1 LNGLSYEK
9 LKQVI
14 EVFTDGSCTGDS
26 TGAWVAMVLL
36 LGEKAILRDLVPNTT
51 HNRMELLAV
60 IKAIEFTDE
69 KCKDA
74 SFMIY
79 TDSQYVHH
87 IPERK
92 EKLKKNQFLTK
103 KGTPIQNEDLV
114 KILIDQID
122 SHDINFV
129 KIKAHQNSKLY
140 SAGSPEAYNCEVD
153 RLARKLVRGCYIEG
167 HGSYTVYHRG

>member
-1 LNGLSYEK
+1 MNYSYEK

-14 EVFTDGSCTGDS
+14 EIFTDGSCTDGK

-36 LGEKAILRDLVPNTT
+36 PGEKAVLKDLVQDTT

-60 IKAIEFTDE
+60 IKAIKFIDE
-69 KCKDA
+69 KYKDA
-74 SFMIY
+74 SLMVY

-103 KGTPIQNEDLV
+103 KRTPIQNEELV
-114 KILIDQID
+114 KMLIAQID
-122 SHDINFV
+122 SHVINFV
-129 KIKAHQNSKLY
+129 KVKA
-140 SAGSPEAYNCEVD
+140 
-153 RLARKLVRGCYIEG
+153 
-167 HGSYTVYHRG
+167 

>member
-1 LNGLSYEK
+1 

-14 EVFTDGSCTGDS
+14 EIFTDGSCTGDK

-36 LGEKAILRDLVPNTT
+36 HGEKAILKDLEPNTT

-69 KCKDA
+69 KYKDA
-74 SFMIY
+74 SLKIY

-92 EKLKKNQFLTK
+92 EKLKKNQFLSE
-103 KGTPIQNEDLV
+103 KGTPIQNGDLV
-114 KILIDQID
+114 KVLIDQID

-140 SAGSPEAYNCEVD
+140 SAGSPEAYNGEVD
-153 RLARKLVRGCYIEG
+153 KLARKLVRGGFAGYTEG
-167 HGSYTVYHRG
+167 HRESTDGHRD